1 MYISIDMDKMR
12 FLHKHEDYR
21 VVANLDFIRFKSKA
35 TNCGP
40 IDWSGL
46 FRHFTDQELAL
57 LYKHTTNSDHMP
69 AIGDSLRMVLTE
81 LAERFPVTD
90 ADQVEADKQAEYLEL
105 KHKDGV
111 EGYVYVRGSTVPRRT
126 DDVLFPD
133 PIPLSTEEAAA
144 AVRKHT
150 ERARQRAIAAGKA
163 LAVANAVAAT
173 SSLTAAPAAPRA
185 PAQRPRSGVCKQIWE
200 VLDAERASVGEPP
213 SRARIKE
220 LASQYGWNPNTA
232 SVQSAAWRKQNNLP

>member
-1 MYISIDMDKMR
+1 MYISVDMDKMR
-12 FLHKHEDYR
+12 FLHKHENYR
-21 VVANLDFIRFKSKA
+21 VVADLDFIRFKSKA

-40 IDWSGL
+40 TDWPGL
-46 FRHFTDQELAL
+46 FKHFTDQELGL

-90 ADQVEADKQAEYLEL
+90 ADAVEADKQAAYLEM

-111 EGYVYVRGSTVPRRT
+111 EGYVYVRGSSIPRRT

-133 PIPLSTEEAAA
+133 PIPFTPEDAAQ

-150 ERARQRAIAAGKA
+150 ARAQERARA
-163 LAVANAVAAT
+163 
-173 SSLTAAPAAPRA
+173 LTAATPAPSTSTAPSAPRA

-220 LASQYGWNPNTA
+220 LAAQHGWNPNTA